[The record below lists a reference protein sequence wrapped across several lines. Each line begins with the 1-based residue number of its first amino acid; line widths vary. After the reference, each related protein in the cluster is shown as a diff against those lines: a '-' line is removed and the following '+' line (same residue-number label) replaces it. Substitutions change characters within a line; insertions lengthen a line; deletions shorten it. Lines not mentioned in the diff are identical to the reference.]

1 MMASTNHAAAT
12 LRSDYLSAWAV
23 GITNLI
29 HVLDVERVVLTG
41 GMMADAHSFLPELR
55 SLVSGQLWD
64 LSTGPAIEV
73 AHDVWNSVTLGL
85 SSLAEAHLGGG
96 HR

>member
-1 MMASTNHAAAT
+1 
-12 LRSDYLSAWAV
+12 
-23 GITNLI
+23 
-29 HVLDVERVVLTG
+29 
-41 GMMADAHSFLPELR
+41 MADAHSFLPELR